1 MSLFLPFVWLCHQ
14 PSVAA
19 WPLSSRAPSSPF
31 PPLLT
36 RPGNFPM
43 EESPKGR
50 RGGIDLRQQCG
61 RRRKEGKKKLTKK
74 NNRLAWGAVTK
85 RGHEWRRRRGF

>member
-19 WPLSSRAPSSPF
+19 WPLSSPAPSSPF

-36 RPGNFPM
+36 RRGNFPV

-50 RGGIDLRQQCG
+50 RGGKELWQRRG
-61 RRRKEGKKKLTKK
+61 RRRKEGKKNPTK
-74 NNRLAWGAVTK
+74 NPTDWPGER
-85 RGHEWRRRRGF
+85 